1 MAELRDLL
9 KAEMASWPAAAARE
23 GHAHMDELT
32 LLRFLQAR
40 PTSTSAAAEMF
51 RESMAWRSADGRGVG
66 RLFAAYHP
74 RAPPTPR
81 NEAGR
86 AHFY

>member
-40 PTSTSAAAEMF
+40 PAGTSAAAEMF

-74 RAPPTPR
+74 RAPPTPS